1 MNTAVAPPIPAAQR
15 PARPRL
21 GAKRVLLLVLGSLT
35 LLVALALLAGGGVG
49 AWALGERDASGY
61 FTSDTHKL
69 STVSYALSS
78 ESLEVDSDMPGW
90 FGERFATAR
99 IQASSAQPLFVGIAR
114 TSDLERYLT
123 GVEHDQITDLDTD
136 PFKVTSRRVAG
147 GAEPAPPATRR
158 FWRARASGSGTQT
171 LTWPLEKGDWSAVA
185 MNADG
190 SRGVSLD
197 ARFGGRVSALGW
209 LTFGFLTAGALVL
222 LIGAAL
228 LYLGARRPRDV

>member
-1 MNTAVAPPIPAAQR
+1 MNATAAPPIPAAQ
-15 PARPRL
+15 PARPRF
-21 GAKRVLLLVLGSLT
+21 GTKRVLLLVLGSVT
-35 LLVALALLAGGGVG
+35 VLVALALFAGGGAG

-61 FTSDTHKL
+61 FTSGAHKL
-69 STVSYALSS
+69 STTSYALSS

-90 FGERFATAR
+90 FGERFATGR
-99 IQASSAQPLFVGIAR
+99 IQASSAQPVFIGIAR

-123 GVEHDQITDLDTD
+123 GVQHDQITDLDTD
-136 PFKVTSRRVAG
+136 PFKVSSRRVAG
-147 GAEPAPPATRR
+147 DAEPAPPPTRR

-209 LTFGFLTAGALVL
+209 LTFGFLTAGAFVL

-228 LYLGARRPRDV
+228 IYLGARRPRDV